1 VRNKKPSEPN
11 NVSNF
16 INTKTLLR
24 MKKLFLI
31 SVAALSLCACGGSSN
46 KTGAAGD
53 MDSLQALTEQVE
65 ALSTNDT
72 VDAAKWTA
80 LRTQFEALSAK
91 AETQKGALSQDE
103 KDLLTK
109 LEQRFTTAESTV
121 NKKIE
126 AVKGAA
132 GTSATDAANA
142 ATDVAKAA
150 TDAATGTANDA
161 VDAAAKAA
169 QNGINAAKGKV
180 DAAKAKAQS
189 QVDAAKA
196 QAKAQKDAAKAQV
209 EKKKKEVDA
218 VKTSAKNLGDA
229 VKGLR

>member
-1 VRNKKPSEPN
+1 
-11 NVSNF
+11 
-16 INTKTLLR
+16 
-24 MKKLFLI
+24 MKKLLLM

-46 KTGAAGD
+46 KSEATSEV
-53 MDSLQALTEQVE
+53 DSLQALTEQVE
-65 ALSTNDT
+65 AFSANDT

-80 LRTQFEALSAK
+80 LRTQYEALSAK
-91 AETQKGALSQDE
+91 AETQKGTLSQEE

-109 LEQRFTTAESTV
+109 LEQRFTTAESNV

-126 AVKGAA
+126 AVKAAA
-132 GTSATDAANA
+132 GTSATDATNA

-169 QNGINAAKGKV
+169 QKGIDAAKGKV
-180 DAAKAKAQS
+180 DAAKAK
-189 QVDAAKA
+189 VDAAKA
-196 QAKAQKDAAKAQV
+196 QVKSKTDAAKSEV
-209 EKKKKEVDA
+209 DKKKKEVDA

>member
-1 VRNKKPSEPN
+1 
-11 NVSNF
+11 
-16 INTKTLLR
+16 

-46 KTGAAGD
+46 KTGAAGN

>member
-1 VRNKKPSEPN
+1 
-11 NVSNF
+11 
-16 INTKTLLR
+16 

-46 KTGAAGD
+46 KTGAAGN

-180 DAAKAKAQS
+180 DAAKAKVDAAKAKAQS